1 MTSKS
6 MPWTTNNTGDGPTA
20 GYATDRW
27 QEMLRTLSTLD
38 PTLYYVAPNRLNEY
52 AVSGASSPVAVASG
66 EGFVNG
72 RHVLD
77 DASQNVAVPTPTV
90 STRIDRIIL
99 RSDGT
104 AQTVRVV
111 RLAGTEGAGSPP
123 ALTQNSTTYEV
134 SLARVSI
141 TTGGVITLTDERGW
155 LGVRG
160 AVDGTTLEWDNSGK
174 KIRVKDAGISAAKLA
189 SDAVTTVK
197 ILDSN
202 VTAAKLASDA
212 VTTVKILD
220 GNVTNAKLASGID
233 GAKITTGA
241 PSITGLTNSGSET
254 VGGNS
259 TVTGQITSN
268 KVGAGTTAGA
278 LVSSSQP
285 SIALSETD
293 QTTDE
298 KTWDIISTGKV
309 FAIRAVNDANNSA
322 TTVLQAARGT
332 GVAVSLVT
340 IGPDVSFSGAVTVVG
355 TTTLAGVT
363 ASGNATVTG
372 QITSNKVGSA
382 TSAGVLVSSTQPS
395 IALNETDQATDEKTW
410 DIISTGKVFA
420 IRAVNDAGSSAT
432 SVFQATRGAG
442 VAISL
447 VVIAADTQIQ
457 GQITSTKVGFG
468 TSSGMYVSSTQPSIA
483 LNETDQTTDE
493 KLWDIIATAKVF
505 AIRAVADSG
514 GSATTAIQVSRSTGI
529 NISTVTIGA
538 NLSVTGTITGTP
550 IDGFI
555 ATAAKLA
562 DGVVTTAK
570 VADDAIDD
578 TKVGNRVPQLYRRQG
593 GDATNWATTGTTTQ
607 TPAAVRKQVGSV
619 LVTIGSG
626 TPSVGAAYATAT
638 VTFPTAFS
646 ATPVALLTPSI
657 GSTAIAGYFIATITA
672 ISASAFTISLWPISN
687 TPVGSNTLAIYWEAT
702 GSE

>member
-27 QEMLRTLSTLD
+27 QDLLRTLSTTD

-52 AVSGASSPVAVASG
+52 AVSGTSSPVAVASG

-77 DASQNVAVPTPTV
+77 DASQNVTVPTPTV

-111 RLAGTEGAGSPP
+111 RLAGTEGGSAPT
-123 ALTQNSTTYEV
+123 LTQNSTTYEV

-141 TTGGVITLTDERGW
+141 TTGGVITVTDERGW
-155 LGVRG
+155 LGPRG
-160 AVDGTTLEWDNSGK
+160 LVDGTTLEWDTSGK
-174 KIRVKDAGISAAKLA
+174 KIRVKDAGITAAKLA

-220 GNVTNAKLASGID
+220 SNVTNAKLASGID
-233 GAKITTGA
+233 GSKITSGS
-241 PSITGLTNSGSET
+241 PSIAGLTNLGNET
-254 VGGNS
+254 VSGNS
-259 TVTGQITSN
+259 TVAGQITSN

-322 TTVLQAARGT
+322 TTLLQAQRGT
-332 GVAVSLVT
+332 GVAVTLVT
-340 IGPDVSFSGAVTVVG
+340 IGPDTSFSGAVTVVG
-355 TTTLAGVT
+355 STTLASVT

-372 QITSNKVGSA
+372 AITSNKSGSGTA
-382 TSAGVLVSSTQPS
+382 AGVIVSSTQPS
-395 IALNETDQATDEKTW
+395 LALSETDQTTDEKAW

-420 IRAVNDAGSSAT
+420 IRAVNDAGSGAT
-432 SVFQATRGAG
+432 SILQATRGVGIA
-442 VAISL
+442 VSL
-447 VVIAADTQIQ
+447 ITIGGDTQIQ
-457 GQITSTKVGFG
+457 GQMTSTKIGSG
-468 TSSGMYVSSTQPSIA
+468 TSSGVYVSSTQPSIG

-493 KLWDIIATAKVF
+493 KLWDIIATGKVL

-514 GSATTAIQVSRSTGI
+514 GSATTIFQASRSTGI

-538 NLSVTGTITGTP
+538 NLSVSGTISGTP
-550 IDGFI
+550 ADGFVS
-555 ATAAKLA
+555 ATAKIA
-562 DGVVTTAK
+562 DGIITTAK
-570 VADDAIDD
+570 LDSGFALDDSKI
-578 TKVGNRVPQLYRRQG
+578 GNRVVTLSKRQG
-593 GDATNWATTGTTTQ
+593 GDATNWATAGTTTY
-607 TPAAVRKQVGSV
+607 TPTEVTRQVG
-619 LVTIGSG
+619 TISL
-626 TPSVGAAYATAT
+626 TFSASNNASTT
-638 VTFPTAFS
+638 VNFPTAF
-646 ATPVALLTPSI
+646 AAIPV
-657 GSTAIAGYFIATITA
+657 GGAIALNSGFVMAITA
-672 ISASAFTISLWPISN
+672 ISATQMTVYALQFQNSN
-687 TPVGSNTLAIYWEAT
+687 ITGTFSYMWWAEGPAT
-702 GSE
+702 